1 MKGGSYMKKI
11 NKESKGV
18 KITKFAVGTTAR
30 LGVGFLVGTTGGIL
44 MRIANASKFMKI
56 CGLAGTLGLSNGVA
70 NYAANQWDEMIDTYI
85 EAYNEIVGLSD
96 EKED

>member
-96 EKED
+96 DAED